1 MKLISIY
8 FEQLNLIKNKNY
20 YEISECIYYFN

>member
-20 YEISECIYYFN
+20 YEISEYIYYFN